1 MKRIF
6 SDQTQLLSQIRSL
19 SLVKFIIEKVTSFI
33 HAQQV
38 VNLNLNSQDSRSS
51 ADLTVTDRKHKAN
64 KQLQKSKNNKNQ
76 CSNCEKIDHLESNY
90 WFNHLKKASVWWNS
104 QKNESNANTQQQTR
118 MTAQQLNHSV
128 QQLQIMNW
136 LYTETSQS

>member
-1 MKRIF
+1 M
-6 SDQTQLLSQIRSL
+6 
-19 SLVKFIIEKVTSFI
+19 TSFI

-90 WFNHLKKASVWWNS
+90 
-104 QKNESNANTQQQTR
+104 
-118 MTAQQLNHSV
+118 
-128 QQLQIMNW
+128 
-136 LYTETSQS
+136 